1 MVVKMDLEE
10 GKNLGISMM
19 NRSDWWCQYITA
31 NSKLGKVTK
40 EDLECAIKMGG
51 IKDWK
56 QEVDGDADSL
66 DKVSSYGGRMKIL
79 CLISSRSLEDLYK
92 AVNTSI
98 VVEVL
103 KLKLDLAIR
112 KKWMEKRGI
121 NEVVYV
127 KGKKISISHR
137 SKKETDARVI
147 MKVSGQAERKIVRI

>member
-1 MVVKMDLEE
+1 
-10 GKNLGISMM
+10 
-19 NRSDWWCQYITA
+19 
-31 NSKLGKVTK
+31 
-40 EDLECAIKMGG
+40 MGG

-127 KGKKISISHR
+127 KGKKIVIDHQD
-137 SKKETDARVI
+137 KEGNLVKAV
-147 MKVSGQAERKIVRI
+147 MEVSG